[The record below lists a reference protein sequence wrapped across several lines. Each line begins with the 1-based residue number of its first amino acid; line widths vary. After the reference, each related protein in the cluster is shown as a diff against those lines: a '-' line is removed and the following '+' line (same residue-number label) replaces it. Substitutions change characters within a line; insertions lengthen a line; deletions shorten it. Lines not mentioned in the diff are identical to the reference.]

1 MNLRNFWKKIK
12 KPFMTVAAVILVL
25 LLFVVSVTQNQAA
38 PENPM
43 EKENADPSRMYVTS
57 SSLAMDESLLDS
69 VENANINT
77 GNQENQEEQE
87 EEQQEEQDEEN
98 QDEEQ
103 QEEQQQE
110 ENQEENSDNST
121 ETQEQQ
127 TSEEQ
132 QQVSQTPL
140 DSNSEQL
147 DSLLP
152 IVKKDKTKN
161 NSGTGPSG
169 GDSQNGGNGNSGN
182 SGQGTGGNGNGTG
195 EGEGDSQK
203 DGKQIVVAPE
213 NSEAY
218 FTTSL
223 KNEVVTEAEYPFS
236 ITYHSKLSVIST
248 IVDINGN
255 QQNYNGSIT
264 LSEGENKVTVYVT
277 FRDKWSNIR
286 VSSPTYT
293 IYYNPSN
300 QILIIAD
307 ELKALDGQTVQ
318 EQQLDFT
325 AYALKGTERVKLVI
339 RRNNEK
345 ALKPTDGDTAYTE
358 TLSEGKNVFTL
369 IAGTGTATVS
379 ESYTIYYDSQK
390 QADDFTLTLEGEK
403 NSSTITLQMSGGY
416 QTFRYENNTNSFR
429 FRFNH
434 SQITGKEEITS
445 VVCGDSRGG
454 TYSPSA
460 NSNGWY
466 TISLYADRETPIAVG
481 FTDSNGNSGSYT
493 WNIEFNRTG
502 ETPSNMAPVV
512 EHNLKSEYN
521 TEYVDLNVSAKEV
534 SGGGGTLSADN
545 MHIYV
550 NGEEVGYRGRSG
562 TAYEYLLHLQQGEN
576 EVVISVK
583 DNQQYE
589 TTKTYTVLYNPSQIT
604 VTFQLEAGTVGLGM
618 LIPRHEVTIDGNTT
632 LAQLVEQQLAEYN
645 FTSMITGS
653 VDNSYYLAGIKKP
666 GMTNGLHVPDELKQM
681 IIEDGMGW
689 TGSYQTDALW
699 EKDFAQW
706 SGWMVCVNNYYVGT
720 GMASRNLSDGDEIR
734 VRYTLAGGK
743 DIGQYG
749 NEGVYGNV
757 QGNYGKEW

>member
-182 SGQGTGGNGNGTG
+182 SGQGTGGNGNGKG
-195 EGEGDSQK
+195 DGDGDSQK

-248 IVDINGN
+248 VVDINGN
-255 QQNYNGSIT
+255 Q
-264 LSEGENKVTVYVT
+264 
-277 FRDKWSNIR
+277 
-286 VSSPTYT
+286 
-293 IYYNPSN
+293 
-300 QILIIAD
+300 
-307 ELKALDGQTVQ
+307 
-318 EQQLDFT
+318 
-325 AYALKGTERVKLVI
+325 
-339 RRNNEK
+339 
-345 ALKPTDGDTAYTE
+345 
-358 TLSEGKNVFTL
+358 
-369 IAGTGTATVS
+369 
-379 ESYTIYYDSQK
+379 
-390 QADDFTLTLEGEK
+390 
-403 NSSTITLQMSGGY
+403 
-416 QTFRYENNTNSFR
+416 
-429 FRFNH
+429 
-434 SQITGKEEITS
+434 
-445 VVCGDSRGG
+445 
-454 TYSPSA
+454 
-460 NSNGWY
+460 
-466 TISLYADRETPIAVG
+466 
-481 FTDSNGNSGSYT
+481 
-493 WNIEFNRTG
+493 
-502 ETPSNMAPVV
+502 
-512 EHNLKSEYN
+512 
-521 TEYVDLNVSAKEV
+521 
-534 SGGGGTLSADN
+534 
-545 MHIYV
+545 
-550 NGEEVGYRGRSG
+550 
-562 TAYEYLLHLQQGEN
+562 
-576 EVVISVK
+576 
-583 DNQQYE
+583 
-589 TTKTYTVLYNPSQIT
+589 
-604 VTFQLEAGTVGLGM
+604 
-618 LIPRHEVTIDGNTT
+618 
-632 LAQLVEQQLAEYN
+632 
-645 FTSMITGS
+645 
-653 VDNSYYLAGIKKP
+653 
-666 GMTNGLHVPDELKQM
+666 
-681 IIEDGMGW
+681 
-689 TGSYQTDALW
+689 
-699 EKDFAQW
+699 
-706 SGWMVCVNNYYVGT
+706 
-720 GMASRNLSDGDEIR
+720 
-734 VRYTLAGGK
+734 
-743 DIGQYG
+743 
-749 NEGVYGNV
+749 
-757 QGNYGKEW
+757 